1 MVDDHAAKRTDR
13 GLAAKMAAYVTDA
26 QAPLRIAVIVMGT
39 DRASK
44 TARVPLGPSGALG
57 LLVGRARRWIEVERE
72 DQVGMESGI
81 LRLGGNRA
89 SKAINR
95 LPRCGPIASKL
106 LPRTLNELTSSGRI
120 SSARRAHACASP
132 RCPNW

>member
-13 GLAAKMAAYVTDA
+13 GLAAKMTAYVTDA

-95 LPRCGPIASKL
+95 LLGAAPSRASL
-106 LPRTLNELTSSGRI
+106 
-120 SSARRAHACASP
+120 
-132 RCPNW
+132 CPER

>member
-1 MVDDHAAKRTDR
+1 MD
-13 GLAAKMAAYVTDA
+13 VTDA
-26 QAPLRIAVIVMGT
+26 QAPLRIAGIVMGT

-81 LRLGGNRA
+81 LRLGRNRA

-95 LPRCGPIASKL
+95 LLGAALSRASL
-106 LPRTLNELTSSGRI
+106 
-120 SSARRAHACASP
+120 
-132 RCPNW
+132 CPER

>member
-26 QAPLRIAVIVMGT
+26 LRIAVIVMGT

-95 LPRCGPIASKL
+95 LLGAAPSRASF
-106 LPRTLNELTSSGRI
+106 
-120 SSARRAHACASP
+120 
-132 RCPNW
+132 CPER